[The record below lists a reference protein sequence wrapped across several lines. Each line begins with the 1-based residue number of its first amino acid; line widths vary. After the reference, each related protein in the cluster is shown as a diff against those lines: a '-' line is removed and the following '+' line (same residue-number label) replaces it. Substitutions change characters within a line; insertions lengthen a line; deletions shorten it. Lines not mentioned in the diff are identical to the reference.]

1 MDANVLKTFIAVC
14 EYSGFSA
21 AAKEL
26 GYTQSTVSSQ
36 IKQLEKELDVRLF
49 DRYYHK
55 INLTEKGVL
64 VLQQARNI
72 LKAQAKMLDS
82 LNSAESIEG
91 EIRLSM
97 SSSVCSRYFKNDFLR
112 FHHQYPEIKVEIT
125 ENGTEQMFDK
135 LRKNETDLVFT
146 LDRHIYDSDFIICA
160 EQEEQVHFIAAADN
174 PVAGCSWKLSE
185 ISQNEFVLT
194 EQAMSYRKILNE
206 ILASQSLEIR
216 PVLEIGNPLQICEL
230 VKNSSLLSFLPD
242 FISEKYVKDG
252 QIKRLDVAGCPVT
265 VWTQLLLHKNKWR
278 SPAIN
283 VFIEFYKE
291 VMQYMQSL
299 PKELLDAG
307 RIDGCTEYGISV
319 KIMMPITKPAFA
331 SMAILCAMGSWN
343 NMLWPMLVFRDTS
356 KFTLQIGLNTLL
368 TPYGN
373 NYNLLIAGSMFGI
386 LPILIIYLIFQ
397 RYLIDGMTSGAVK
410 G

>member
-1 MDANVLKTFIAVC
+1 MIVLLYIIENIVYIRKITLLCFDGKILKKNMGKEREMDTNVLKTFIAVC

-160 EQEEQVHFIAAADN
+160 EQEEQVHFIATADN

-206 ILASQSLEIR
+206 TLASQSLEIR

-291 VMQYMQSL
+291 VMQ
-299 PKELLDAG
+299 
-307 RIDGCTEYGISV
+307 R
-319 KIMMPITKPAFA
+319 
-331 SMAILCAMGSWN
+331 
-343 NMLWPMLVFRDTS
+343 
-356 KFTLQIGLNTLL
+356 
-368 TPYGN
+368 
-373 NYNLLIAGSMFGI
+373 
-386 LPILIIYLIFQ
+386 
-397 RYLIDGMTSGAVK
+397 
-410 G
+410 

>member
-1 MDANVLKTFIAVC
+1 MLYIIENIVYIRKITLLCFDGKILKKNMGKEREMDTNVLKTFIAVC

-174 PVAGCSWKLSE
+174 PVASCSWKLSE

-206 ILASQSLEIR
+206 TLASQSLEIR

-283 VFIEFYKE
+283 VFVEFYKE
-291 VMQYMQSL
+291 VMQ
-299 PKELLDAG
+299 
-307 RIDGCTEYGISV
+307 R
-319 KIMMPITKPAFA
+319 
-331 SMAILCAMGSWN
+331 
-343 NMLWPMLVFRDTS
+343 
-356 KFTLQIGLNTLL
+356 
-368 TPYGN
+368 
-373 NYNLLIAGSMFGI
+373 
-386 LPILIIYLIFQ
+386 
-397 RYLIDGMTSGAVK
+397 
-410 G
+410 

>member
-1 MDANVLKTFIAVC
+1 MIVLLYIIENIVYIRKNNASALRWENIEKNMGKEREMDTNVLKTFIAVC

-72 LKAQAKMLDS
+72 LNAQAKMLDS

-174 PVAGCSWKLSE
+174 PVTDCSWELSE

-206 ILASQSLEIR
+206 TLASQSLEIR
-216 PVLEIGNPLQICEL
+216 PVLEIGNPIQICEL

-242 FISEKYVKDG
+242 FISEKYVNDG

-278 SPAIN
+278 SPAMN
-283 VFIEFYKE
+283 VFIEFYKG
-291 VMQYMQSL
+291 VMQ
-299 PKELLDAG
+299 
-307 RIDGCTEYGISV
+307 R
-319 KIMMPITKPAFA
+319 
-331 SMAILCAMGSWN
+331 
-343 NMLWPMLVFRDTS
+343 
-356 KFTLQIGLNTLL
+356 
-368 TPYGN
+368 
-373 NYNLLIAGSMFGI
+373 
-386 LPILIIYLIFQ
+386 
-397 RYLIDGMTSGAVK
+397 
-410 G
+410 

>member
-1 MDANVLKTFIAVC
+1 MIVLLYIIENIVYIRKITLLCFDGKILKKNMGKEREMDTNVLKTFIAVC

-174 PVAGCSWKLSE
+174 PVASCSWKLSE

-206 ILASQSLEIR
+206 TLASQSLEIR

-283 VFIEFYKE
+283 VFVEFYKE
-291 VMQYMQSL
+291 VMQ
-299 PKELLDAG
+299 
-307 RIDGCTEYGISV
+307 R
-319 KIMMPITKPAFA
+319 
-331 SMAILCAMGSWN
+331 
-343 NMLWPMLVFRDTS
+343 
-356 KFTLQIGLNTLL
+356 
-368 TPYGN
+368 
-373 NYNLLIAGSMFGI
+373 
-386 LPILIIYLIFQ
+386 
-397 RYLIDGMTSGAVK
+397 
-410 G
+410 

>member
-1 MDANVLKTFIAVC
+1 MLYIIENIVYIRKITLLCFDGKILKKNMGKEREMDTNVLKTFIAVC

-206 ILASQSLEIR
+206 TLASQSLEIR

-283 VFIEFYKE
+283 AFIEFYKE
-291 VMQYMQSL
+291 VMQ
-299 PKELLDAG
+299 
-307 RIDGCTEYGISV
+307 R
-319 KIMMPITKPAFA
+319 
-331 SMAILCAMGSWN
+331 
-343 NMLWPMLVFRDTS
+343 
-356 KFTLQIGLNTLL
+356 
-368 TPYGN
+368 
-373 NYNLLIAGSMFGI
+373 
-386 LPILIIYLIFQ
+386 
-397 RYLIDGMTSGAVK
+397 
-410 G
+410 

>member
-1 MDANVLKTFIAVC
+1 MYIIENIVYIRKNNASALRWENIEKNMGKEREMDTNVLKTFIAVC

-174 PVAGCSWKLSE
+174 PVADCSWELSE

-206 ILASQSLEIR
+206 TLASQSLEIR

-291 VMQYMQSL
+291 VMQ
-299 PKELLDAG
+299 
-307 RIDGCTEYGISV
+307 R
-319 KIMMPITKPAFA
+319 
-331 SMAILCAMGSWN
+331 
-343 NMLWPMLVFRDTS
+343 
-356 KFTLQIGLNTLL
+356 
-368 TPYGN
+368 
-373 NYNLLIAGSMFGI
+373 
-386 LPILIIYLIFQ
+386 
-397 RYLIDGMTSGAVK
+397 
-410 G
+410 

>member
-1 MDANVLKTFIAVC
+1 MIVLLYIIENIVYIRKNNASALRWENIEKNMGKEREMDTNVLKTFIAVC

-72 LKAQAKMLDS
+72 LNAQAKMLDS

-174 PVAGCSWKLSE
+174 PVTDCSWKLSE

-206 ILASQSLEIR
+206 TLASQSLEIR
-216 PVLEIGNPLQICEL
+216 PVLEIGNPIQICEL

-242 FISEKYVKDG
+242 FISEKYVNDG

-278 SPAIN
+278 SPAMN
-283 VFIEFYKE
+283 VFIEFYKG
-291 VMQYMQSL
+291 VMQ
-299 PKELLDAG
+299 
-307 RIDGCTEYGISV
+307 R
-319 KIMMPITKPAFA
+319 
-331 SMAILCAMGSWN
+331 
-343 NMLWPMLVFRDTS
+343 
-356 KFTLQIGLNTLL
+356 
-368 TPYGN
+368 
-373 NYNLLIAGSMFGI
+373 
-386 LPILIIYLIFQ
+386 
-397 RYLIDGMTSGAVK
+397 
-410 G
+410 

>member
-1 MDANVLKTFIAVC
+1 MLYIIENIVYIRKITLLCFDGKILKKNMGKEREMDTNVLKTFIAVC

-206 ILASQSLEIR
+206 TLASQSLEIR

-291 VMQYMQSL
+291 VMQ
-299 PKELLDAG
+299 
-307 RIDGCTEYGISV
+307 R
-319 KIMMPITKPAFA
+319 
-331 SMAILCAMGSWN
+331 
-343 NMLWPMLVFRDTS
+343 
-356 KFTLQIGLNTLL
+356 
-368 TPYGN
+368 
-373 NYNLLIAGSMFGI
+373 
-386 LPILIIYLIFQ
+386 
-397 RYLIDGMTSGAVK
+397 
-410 G
+410 

>member
-1 MDANVLKTFIAVC
+1 MLYIIENIVYIRKITLLCFDGKILKKNMGKEREMDTNVLKTFIAVC

-174 PVAGCSWKLSE
+174 PVADCSWKLSE

-206 ILASQSLEIR
+206 TLASQSLEIR
-216 PVLEIGNPLQICEL
+216 PVLEIGNPIQICEL

-291 VMQYMQSL
+291 VMQ
-299 PKELLDAG
+299 
-307 RIDGCTEYGISV
+307 R
-319 KIMMPITKPAFA
+319 
-331 SMAILCAMGSWN
+331 
-343 NMLWPMLVFRDTS
+343 
-356 KFTLQIGLNTLL
+356 
-368 TPYGN
+368 
-373 NYNLLIAGSMFGI
+373 
-386 LPILIIYLIFQ
+386 
-397 RYLIDGMTSGAVK
+397 
-410 G
+410 

>member
-1 MDANVLKTFIAVC
+1 MDTNVLKTFVAVC

-21 AAKEL
+21 AAEKL

-36 IKQLEKELDVRLF
+36 IKQLESELNTVLF
-49 DRYYHK
+49 DRFYHR
-55 INLTEKGVL
+55 ISLTSDGIT
-64 VLQQARNI
+64 VLQHAREI
-72 LKAQAKMLDS
+72 LESHEKMLED
-82 LNSAESIEG
+82 LRTPETIEG
-91 EIRLSM
+91 NIRLAM
-97 SSSVCSRYFKNDFLR
+97 SSSVCNRFFKDDFLEFR
-112 FHHQYPEIKVEIT
+112 KHFPNIHLVVVES
-125 ENGTEQMFDK
+125 GTEQMFDK

-160 EQEEQVHFIAAADN
+160 EQEEQVHFIVAADN

-206 ILASQSLEIR
+206 TLASQSLEIR

-283 VFIEFYKE
+283 VFVEFYKE
-291 VMQYMQSL
+291 VMQ
-299 PKELLDAG
+299 
-307 RIDGCTEYGISV
+307 R
-319 KIMMPITKPAFA
+319 
-331 SMAILCAMGSWN
+331 
-343 NMLWPMLVFRDTS
+343 
-356 KFTLQIGLNTLL
+356 
-368 TPYGN
+368 
-373 NYNLLIAGSMFGI
+373 
-386 LPILIIYLIFQ
+386 
-397 RYLIDGMTSGAVK
+397 
-410 G
+410 

>member
-1 MDANVLKTFIAVC
+1 MIVLLYIIENIVYIRKNNASALRWENIEKNMGKEREMDTNVLKTFIAVC

-72 LKAQAKMLDS
+72 LNAQAKMLDS

-174 PVAGCSWKLSE
+174 PVADCSWELSE

-206 ILASQSLEIR
+206 TLASQSLEIR
-216 PVLEIGNPLQICEL
+216 PVLEIGNPIQICEL

-291 VMQYMQSL
+291 VMQ
-299 PKELLDAG
+299 
-307 RIDGCTEYGISV
+307 R
-319 KIMMPITKPAFA
+319 
-331 SMAILCAMGSWN
+331 
-343 NMLWPMLVFRDTS
+343 
-356 KFTLQIGLNTLL
+356 
-368 TPYGN
+368 
-373 NYNLLIAGSMFGI
+373 
-386 LPILIIYLIFQ
+386 
-397 RYLIDGMTSGAVK
+397 
-410 G
+410 

>member
-1 MDANVLKTFIAVC
+1 MLYIIENIVYRSKITLLCFDGKILKKNMGKEREMDTNVLKTFIAVC

-174 PVAGCSWKLSE
+174 PVADCSWKLSE

-291 VMQYMQSL
+291 VMQ
-299 PKELLDAG
+299 
-307 RIDGCTEYGISV
+307 R
-319 KIMMPITKPAFA
+319 
-331 SMAILCAMGSWN
+331 
-343 NMLWPMLVFRDTS
+343 
-356 KFTLQIGLNTLL
+356 
-368 TPYGN
+368 
-373 NYNLLIAGSMFGI
+373 
-386 LPILIIYLIFQ
+386 
-397 RYLIDGMTSGAVK
+397 
-410 G
+410 

>member
-1 MDANVLKTFIAVC
+1 MYIIENIVYIRKITLLCFDGKILKKNMGKEREMDTNVLKTFIAVC

-174 PVAGCSWKLSE
+174 PVADCSWKLSE

-206 ILASQSLEIR
+206 TLASQSLEIR

-283 VFIEFYKE
+283 VFVEFYKE
-291 VMQYMQSL
+291 VMQ
-299 PKELLDAG
+299 
-307 RIDGCTEYGISV
+307 R
-319 KIMMPITKPAFA
+319 
-331 SMAILCAMGSWN
+331 
-343 NMLWPMLVFRDTS
+343 
-356 KFTLQIGLNTLL
+356 
-368 TPYGN
+368 
-373 NYNLLIAGSMFGI
+373 
-386 LPILIIYLIFQ
+386 
-397 RYLIDGMTSGAVK
+397 
-410 G
+410 

>member
-1 MDANVLKTFIAVC
+1 LYIIENIVYIRKITLLCFDGKILKKNMGKEREMDTNVLKTFIAVC

-174 PVAGCSWKLSE
+174 PVASCSWKLSE

-206 ILASQSLEIR
+206 TLASQSLEIR

-283 VFIEFYKE
+283 VFVEFYKE
-291 VMQYMQSL
+291 VMQ
-299 PKELLDAG
+299 
-307 RIDGCTEYGISV
+307 R
-319 KIMMPITKPAFA
+319 
-331 SMAILCAMGSWN
+331 
-343 NMLWPMLVFRDTS
+343 
-356 KFTLQIGLNTLL
+356 
-368 TPYGN
+368 
-373 NYNLLIAGSMFGI
+373 
-386 LPILIIYLIFQ
+386 
-397 RYLIDGMTSGAVK
+397 
-410 G
+410 